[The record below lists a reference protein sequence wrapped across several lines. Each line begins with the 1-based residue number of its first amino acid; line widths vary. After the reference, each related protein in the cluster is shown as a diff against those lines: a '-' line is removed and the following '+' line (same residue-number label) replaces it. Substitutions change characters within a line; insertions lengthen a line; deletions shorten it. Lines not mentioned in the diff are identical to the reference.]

1 MTQAFN
7 LAQLANAV
15 DTSGRLNV
23 GTNATGTLPLAN
35 GGTGTTN
42 TVNTVVAGTG
52 ISVSTSGTQVT
63 VTNTSSASGTV
74 TSVATGNG
82 LQGGTITT
90 SGTLSVACPT
100 YGTVGSY
107 ISAFY
112 EGGSPVSGTNYAG
125 GTSTNQIASN
135 SLNASDFNDT
145 RRVNPGG
152 TWKWMGSTTS
162 FPSNWIGLACRVS

>member
-1 MTQAFN
+1 M
-7 LAQLANAV
+7 
-15 DTSGRLNV
+15 
-23 GTNATGTLPLAN
+23 PI
-35 GGTGTTN
+35 
-42 TVNTVVAGTG
+42 TV
-52 ISVSTSGTQVT
+52 SGTAITFNDATTQT
-63 VTNTSSASGTV
+63 TAFTGGGGTV

-82 LQGGTITT
+82 LSGGTITT

-112 EGGSPVSGTNYAG
+112 ENGSPVSGTNYAG